1 MAVTDQDVA
10 LEIKG
15 LKVYFFTQRGVGKA
29 VDGVDLTL
37 RKGETLGL
45 VGESGCGK
53 TITALTTIG
62 LHPKPAAR
70 VVGGEV
76 ILQGENLLAKSAGEL
91 TLYRGKRISLI
102 PQDPMTSL
110 NPVFSIFNQI
120 SEPLKSHLQL
130 KGPTLK
136 ERAIELLH
144 LLRIP
149 SAEQRLSAF
158 PHQLSGGM
166 RQRVVG
172 AIALSCNPEVV
183 IADEPT
189 TSLDVTVQAA
199 YLALLKELQQKTD
212 MAILFITHD
221 FGVVARMCDR
231 VAVMYA
237 GRVVE
242 TASTWELF
250 DKPAHPYSE
259 ALMKSVPDVRLGTKR
274 LTFIDGQPPSIY
286 EIPKGCP
293 FASRCQYVM
302 PHCRE
307 EYPPKTLIGEGHEV
321 SCWRCE

>member
-1 MAVTDQDVA
+1 MVVTDQDVA

-53 TITALTTIG
+53 TITALSAIG

-76 ILQGENLLAKSAGEL
+76 ILQGENLLEKSAGEL

-130 KGPTLK
+130 QGPTLK
-136 ERAIELLH
+136 ERAVELLH

-199 YLALLKELQQKTD
+199 YLALLKELQQKTN

-259 ALMKSVPDVRLGTKR
+259 ALLRSVPDVRMGTTR

-302 PHCRE
+302 PHCQE
-307 EYPPKTLIGEGHEV
+307 EYPPKTLVGERHEV
-321 SCWRCE
+321 SCWRYE